1 MEIKIVPYSP
11 EAVTRF
17 ASALGDYS
25 EDILRSVRCG
35 HSHIWQLEDT
45 HYIVTIEQDSKGK
58 VLVVLCAVGE
68 GLANTAPRIL
78 EQANNIGAYG
88 CRFHSTHKGLHRLI
102 NLPVQWVENVFLVPV
117 EGCNGK

>member
-1 MEIKIVPYSP
+1 MEIKVIAYSRQI
-11 EAVTRF
+11 AALF

-25 EDILRSVRCG
+25 EDILRNIKCG
-35 HSHIWQLEDT
+35 LAQIWQ
-45 HYIVTIEQDSKGK
+45 IEQTHFVVMVESDSKGK

-68 GLANTAPRIL
+68 GLANTAPRVL

-88 CRFHSTHKGLHRLI
+88 CRFHTTHKGLHRLI